1 MSEQGYRPLTDE
13 FGPACPKD
21 LPLAKTD
28 WKWKRWGA
36 ILSGGRFQGRSARG
50 WYEKIGER
58 QPNRCGGCQYGRR
71 PAAAAGPVRGRKL
84 QRAGLPGCDSEPRV
98 LLEWAMGPAQISLS
112 LPLLFRR
119 LSGILG
125 EWRCGERSRCRILRS
140 SFPCRLWISRC
151 FARRVRSDW
160 CLPCSE

>member
-1 MSEQGYRPLTDE
+1 MSERGSRPLTDE

-21 LPLAKTD
+21 LPLAKRG

-36 ILSGGRFQGRSARG
+36 ILSGSARG

-58 QPNRCGGCQYGRR
+58 QPNRCDGCQYGRR

-84 QRAGLPGCDSEPRV
+84 QRAGLRGSDSEPRL

-112 LPLLFRR
+112 LPLLLRR
-119 LSGILG
+119 LSGIRG
-125 EWRCGERSRCRILRS
+125 EWRCGERSRCRILRP

-151 FARRVRSDW
+151 SARRVRSDW